1 MGCMCRATPA
11 ESGKSPKFA
20 KSKSCSY
27 RRRRWP
33 LGDRGGLGIKN
44 SPPGGSVHWGVVGG
58 CDPARAQTG
67 GIFRAALAKSV
78 NKLAKGRC

>member
-1 MGCMCRATPA
+1 MYRATPA
-11 ESGKSPKFA
+11 NSGKTTSICLIVFLQAQGAVP
-20 KSKSCSY
+20 
-27 RRRRWP
+27 
-33 LGDRGGLGIKN
+33 GGRGGLGTKTD